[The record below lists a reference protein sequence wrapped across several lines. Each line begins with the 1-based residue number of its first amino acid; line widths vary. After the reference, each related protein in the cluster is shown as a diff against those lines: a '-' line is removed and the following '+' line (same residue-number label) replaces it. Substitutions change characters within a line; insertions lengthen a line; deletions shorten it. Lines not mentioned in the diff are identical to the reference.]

1 MAAKA
6 SPKAL
11 RNEAS
16 AGVLQTAATPTPP
29 RDAMVEMGESGGK
42 DALARLNE
50 AMTEIKAL
58 AVAPLLKKSIDAL
71 NRENFVAGGK
81 WALKALDHDER
92 NGVGWY
98 LLAIARE
105 RAGDFPNS
113 VRAYEAALKLLPE
126 QAEVAN
132 DLGRLAYRMG
142 MFEQA
147 EKLFTHYVNHA
158 PHEAQ
163 GYNNL
168 ASAVKD
174 QGRRD
179 EAIDILKAAIAQHPG
194 SSMLWNTIG
203 TAMMETGDLELAG
216 TFIGEAVRLDEKFH
230 KGRYNL
236 SQIKLHLGDV
246 EGALVDC
253 NAALV
258 KTATADDREMMKL
271 ARASYQL
278 ALSRLAEGWDDYE
291 ARLSPQFADVT
302 HYAIDRPRWKP
313 GQKIAGKRFLV
324 VAEQGLGDEVLFSN
338 VLPDVIEALGPSG
351 ELHLAV
357 ERRLVSLFE
366 RSFPTAKV
374 TAHVTNVWATRPLRR
389 VPGVDL
395 DAIELWTPMASLM
408 RQYRPSLDAFP
419 SDTTGYMTADPERV
433 AHWRKLLE
441 DAPAGPKVG
450 LLWKSAVAAN
460 HRHRYFS
467 PFERWAPVLAT
478 PGVTFVNLQYGD
490 CSAEIEQAKRDY
502 GVEIWSPP
510 GIDLKMDLDDVT
522 ALACALDLVIGFS
535 NATFNLGAAAGAPS
549 WLISAPGA
557 WPRLGLTDRYA
568 WYPQTRVF
576 VPERY
581 QVWDPVFEAIADD
594 LAAFAK
600 TAER

>member
-6 SPKAL
+6 LPKAL
-11 RNEAS
+11 RNETS
-16 AGVLQTAATPTPP
+16 AVVLQNAATPSPP

-42 DALARLNE
+42 DAMARLNE
-50 AMTEIKAL
+50 AMKELKAL
-58 AVAPLLKKSIDAL
+58 AIAPLLKKAIDAL
-71 NRENFVAGGK
+71 NRENFVQGGK
-81 WALKALDHDER
+81 WALKALDHDDR
-92 NGVGWY
+92 NGVAWY

-113 VRAYEAALKLLPE
+113 VRAYEAALQLLPE
-126 QAEVAN
+126 HADVAN

-147 EKLFTHYVNHA
+147 EKLFVHYVNHA
-158 PHEAQ
+158 PHEPQ

-174 QGRRD
+174 QGRAD

-203 TAMMETGDLELAG
+203 TAMIERGDLDLAA
-216 TFIGEAVRLDEKFH
+216 TFIGEAVRLDPKFH

-236 SQIKLHLGDV
+236 SQIKLHLGFV
-246 EGALVDC
+246 EEALTDC
-253 NAALV
+253 NAAIG
-258 KTATADDREMMKL
+258 KTATADDREMMRL

-278 ALSRLAEGWDDYE
+278 ALGRLAEGWEDYE

-302 HYAIDRPRWKP
+302 HFAIDRPRWKP
-313 GQKIAGKRFLV
+313 GQDISGKRFLV
-324 VAEQGLGDEVLFSN
+324 VAEQGLGDEILFGN
-338 VLPDVIEALGPSG
+338 VLPDIVEALGPDG
-351 ELHLAV
+351 KLHLAV
-357 ERRLVSLFE
+357 ERRLVTLFQRRYPDAE
-366 RSFPTAKV
+366 VS
-374 TAHVTNVWATRPLRR
+374 AHVTNIWATRPLRR

-395 DAIELWTPMASLM
+395 EQIDLWAPMASLM
-408 RQYRPSLDAFP
+408 RQYRRSLEAFP
-419 SDTTGYMTADPERV
+419 TDPRGYMIADPQRV

-441 DAPAGPKVG
+441 AAPAGPKVG
-450 LLWKSAVAAN
+450 LLWKSAVTSN

-490 CSAEIEQAKRDY
+490 CSAEIEQAERDF
-502 GVEIWSPP
+502 GVKIWSPP
-510 GIDLKMDLDDVT
+510 DIDLKQDLDDVT
-522 ALACALDLVIGFS
+522 ALTCAMDLVIGFS

-576 VPERY
+576 VPEAY
-581 QVWDPVFEAIADD
+581 QDWDPVFDRIAKD
-594 LAAFAK
+594 LAAFVAQ
-600 TAER
+600 A